1 MERKIPYDEIEY
13 EYVIAKLDRRI
24 AKKLEEMA
32 SGTDCTV
39 AELISLFIE
48 ERVKKNCIK

>member
-13 EYVIAKLDRRI
+13 EYVIAKMDRRI
-24 AKKLEEMA
+24 VKKLEEMA

-39 AELISLFIE
+39 AELISIFVE
-48 ERVKKNCIK
+48 QHVKR